1 MHSALRPFPQPYSGF
16 YLHTSNSTFLLIQIL
31 QKYLLLAYFSMQKD
45 DPRKSLEISPQSIV
59 IVQEM
64 AARINQDGGIYSEKL
79 LFFFLS

>member
-1 MHSALRPFPQPYSGF
+1 
-16 YLHTSNSTFLLIQIL
+16 
-31 QKYLLLAYFSMQKD
+31 MQKD

-79 LFFFLS
+79 FFFLSWKPFLFAGIGMIVDYGHEGEKCDTFRVD

>member
-1 MHSALRPFPQPYSGF
+1 
-16 YLHTSNSTFLLIQIL
+16 
-31 QKYLLLAYFSMQKD
+31 MQKD

-79 LFFFLS
+79 LFFFKLKALFVCRYWYDCGLRSRRGKMRHI